1 MPREKHNI
9 HRKDTPEAK
18 NAVKMTFVVEKSGK
32 ATQRGC
38 GGGGRKGQKNITSDY
53 ILAV

>member
-1 MPREKHNI
+1 MHNI
-9 HRKDTPEAK
+9 HRKDTPETK

-32 ATQRGC
+32 AAQRKC
-38 GGGGRKGQKNITSDY
+38 GGGARAKSQKNVTSDY

>member
-1 MPREKHNI
+1 MHNI
-9 HRKDTPEAK
+9 HRKDTPETK

-32 ATQRGC
+32 LPKGNA
-38 GGGGRKGQKNITSDY
+38 GGGKGQKNVTSDY

>member
-1 MPREKHNI
+1 MHNI
-9 HRKDTPEAK
+9 HRKDTPETK

-32 ATQRGC
+32 AAQRKC
-38 GGGGRKGQKNITSDY
+38 GGGGKGQKNVTSDY